1 MGQFRRGE
9 LHILVGTT
17 VIEVGVDVSNA
28 TVMVIEHAERF
39 GLAQL
44 HQLRGRV
51 GRSEHRSTCFLL
63 YAKLT
68 DDAHERL
75 EAMESTT
82 DGFVISEIDARIRG
96 AGNILGKEQ
105 SGTLSG
111 LRIADLNS
119 DFDIMQS
126 ARSAAFKLVEQDGRL
141 QDPDHRMIRSYYNCY
156 YRERS
161 SLADIG

>member
-1 MGQFRRGE
+1 
-9 LHILVGTT
+9 
-17 VIEVGVDVSNA
+17 
-28 TVMVIEHAERF
+28 
-39 GLAQL
+39 
-44 HQLRGRV
+44 
-51 GRSEHRSTCFLL
+51 
-63 YAKLT
+63 
-68 DDAHERL
+68 
-75 EAMESTT
+75 MESTT